1 MHLRLH
7 DVNPFIIFKNY
18 ILFSNLVIMSC
29 SKMSF
34 CIILYVYFNLFTV
47 NITQFNPR
55 VAKLYSINYLSHLS
69 SFFIFFGVPALS
81 CFFLSVSRIGTC
93 RIHAYLI
100 NSAFNLPDERDS
112 AAREKRTWEKEIQK
126 WKAKSEEC
134 ELENQ
139 VLQEN
144 LKGAMEKQGEL
155 ILLSSNLEIANEK
168 QQEQIRQL
176 QRMKQELQNKVTN
189 EREQRRG
196 E

>member
-93 RIHAYLI
+93 RIHASLI

-112 AAREKRTWEKEIQK
+112 AAREKQTCEKEIQE
-126 WKAKSEEC
+126 WKRKNEKYEQ
-134 ELENQ
+134 ENQ
-139 VLQEN
+139 ALQKSLES
-144 LKGAMEKQGEL
+144 AMEIQGKL
-155 ILLSSNLEIANEK
+155 KLLSSDLETANKE

-176 QRMKQELQNKVTN
+176 QRMNEELQDKVTN
-189 EREQRRG
+189 EREQHTG